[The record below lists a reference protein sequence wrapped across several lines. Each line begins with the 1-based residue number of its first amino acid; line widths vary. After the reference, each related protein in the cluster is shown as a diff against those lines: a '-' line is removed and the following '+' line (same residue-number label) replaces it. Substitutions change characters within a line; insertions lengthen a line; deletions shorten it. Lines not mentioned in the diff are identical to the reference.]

1 MHAHSRALNT
11 KATEK
16 YRNDA
21 RMFLAA
27 DTNAEIQV
35 SQVKLEFKNIQYEKI
50 QMESLQQAENIRIPV
65 RLTPEELKEKE
76 LQYMVSKANND
87 IKADGLE
94 NIPDV
99 VVVPVW

>member
-1 MHAHSRALNT
+1 
-11 KATEK
+11 
-16 YRNDA
+16 
-21 RMFLAA
+21 
-27 DTNAEIQV
+27 
-35 SQVKLEFKNIQYEKI
+35 
-50 QMESLQQAENIRIPV
+50 MESLQQAENIRIPV

-99 VVVPVW
+99 VVVPVWWYSS

>member
-1 MHAHSRALNT
+1 
-11 KATEK
+11 
-16 YRNDA
+16 
-21 RMFLAA
+21 
-27 DTNAEIQV
+27 
-35 SQVKLEFKNIQYEKI
+35 
-50 QMESLQQAENIRIPV
+50 MESLQQAENIRIPV

-99 VVVPVW
+99 VVVPVWLNLLLSKSNSLISQNWTKSIFRSTPFMIFHSNSILILDSWDINFDNQEK

>member
-1 MHAHSRALNT
+1 MKIQPNLVIEKLSEFQKFEKIFLGIDISDSERKRMQINQMHAHSRALNT

-35 SQVKLEFKNIQYEKI
+35 SQVKL
-50 QMESLQQAENIRIPV
+50 
-65 RLTPEELKEKE
+65 
-76 LQYMVSKANND
+76 
-87 IKADGLE
+87 
-94 NIPDV
+94 
-99 VVVPVW
+99 

>member
-1 MHAHSRALNT
+1 
-11 KATEK
+11 
-16 YRNDA
+16 
-21 RMFLAA
+21 
-27 DTNAEIQV
+27 
-35 SQVKLEFKNIQYEKI
+35 
-50 QMESLQQAENIRIPV
+50 MESLQQAENIRIPV

-99 VVVPVW
+99 VVVPVWWYSSQSYFNFISSFSKFRN

>member
-1 MHAHSRALNT
+1 
-11 KATEK
+11 
-16 YRNDA
+16 
-21 RMFLAA
+21 
-27 DTNAEIQV
+27 
-35 SQVKLEFKNIQYEKI
+35 
-50 QMESLQQAENIRIPV
+50 MESLQQAENIRIPV

-87 IKADGLE
+87 IKADGLD

>member
-1 MHAHSRALNT
+1 MVLWGKIWSHFRSELQIKEETHMKIQLNLVTTKFSNFKKFKKIYLGIDISDSERKRMQINQMHAHSRALNT

-35 SQVKLEFKNIQYEKI
+35 S
-50 QMESLQQAENIRIPV
+50 
-65 RLTPEELKEKE
+65 
-76 LQYMVSKANND
+76 
-87 IKADGLE
+87 
-94 NIPDV
+94 
-99 VVVPVW
+99 